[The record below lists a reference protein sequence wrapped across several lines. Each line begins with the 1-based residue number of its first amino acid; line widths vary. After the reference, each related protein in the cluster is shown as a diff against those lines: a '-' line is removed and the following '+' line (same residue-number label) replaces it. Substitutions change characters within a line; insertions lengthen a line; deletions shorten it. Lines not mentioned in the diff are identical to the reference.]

1 MRHFHFVL
9 ASKEPLTYPP
19 EPQFATLAA
28 RPRASGGPLGIR
40 AIFMKSGLFRRSPK
54 QDSIHALY
62 GAIVAQARSQ
72 AFYRGYAVPD
82 TVTGRLEMILI
93 HIFLFFRRA
102 RGGSDMQRLGQ
113 GVFDRFCDDMDG
125 NLREMGIGDLAVP
138 KHMQRIGEAFYG
150 RAAVYDAALDADDDA
165 ALSQALARNVFGE
178 GLQPER
184 TGRLAAYIKEVDIQL
199 AQEKDENLIQ
209 GRITFPDPESFDTTR

>member
-1 MRHFHFVL
+1 
-9 ASKEPLTYPP
+9 
-19 EPQFATLAA
+19 
-28 RPRASGGPLGIR
+28 
-40 AIFMKSGLFRRSPK
+40 MKSGLFRRSPK
-54 QDSIHALY
+54 DDSIHALY
-62 GAIVAQARSQ
+62 GAIVAQARSP

-93 HIFLFFRRA
+93 HVFLFFRRA
-102 RGGSDMQRLGQ
+102 RGGTHMRRLGQ

-150 RAAVYDAALDADDDA
+150 RAAVYDAALDAGDNA
-165 ALSQALARNVFGE
+165 ALSRALARNVGE

-184 TGRLAAYIKEVDIQL
+184 AGRLAAYIKAVDVQL
-199 AQEKDENLIQ
+199 AQEDDTKLAQGLIS
-209 GRITFPDPESFDTTR
+209 FPDPETFDVTQ